1 MDIPQC
7 HVILYWSV
15 IFNDFLITEVEHTGL
30 HSQFYDKFNIRYHL
44 SQVMINVWNNS
55 THRKGLLQESKTHQD
70 RFVQFVNLLLNDV
83 TYLLDEG
90 LSKLIEI
97 NKLQKELESEPPAD
111 VSTPVPDRREREQTL
126 SSAERQAASYISL
139 ANETVSLL
147 ARFTNFVPDAFVVPE
162 VVDRLARMLNFNQV
176 VLTGDKCKN
185 LKVKDPMK
193 YRFNPKDL
201 LSMIVDI
208 YLNLRTKQTFVLAC
222 ARDGRSYRRE
232 VFMKTT
238 VILKKYS
245 LKPASDVDAFQ
256 KLSDAIEEAKVQDEE
271 GEEALGE
278 IPDHFLGN
286 ISLFC
291 LGLTIDPLMYTIME
305 DPVILPTSKI
315 SIDRSTIKSHLLSDP
330 TDPFNR
336 SPLKIEDV
344 LPGMTFF
351 QSMTYDR

>member
-1 MDIPQC
+1 
-7 HVILYWSV
+7 
-15 IFNDFLITEVEHTGL
+15 
-30 HSQFYDKFNIRYHL
+30 
-44 SQVMINVWNNS
+44 MINVWNNQ
-55 THRKGLLQESKTHQD
+55 THRKKLLQESKTNQD

-97 NKLQKELESEPPAD
+97 NKLQKELETEPPANA
-111 VSTPVPDRREREQTL
+111 STPAPARGEREQTL
-126 SSAERQAASYISL
+126 ASTERQAASYISL

-193 YRFNPKDL
+193 YRFNPKEL

-208 YLNLRTKQTFVLAC
+208 YLNLRSKQTFVLAC
-222 ARDGRSYRRE
+222 ARDGRSYKRE
-232 VFMKTT
+232 TFMKTT
-238 VILKKYS
+238 VILKKYA
-245 LKPASDVDAFQ
+245 LKPSSDVEAFE
-256 KLSDAIEEAKVQDEE
+256 KLSDAVEEAKLRDEE

-278 IPDHFLGN
+278 VPDNFLG
-286 ISLFC
+286 IFTSVSSL
-291 LGLTIDPLMYTIME
+291 TVDPLMYTIME

-344 LPGMTFF
+344 IPGTIFLR
-351 QSMTYDR
+351 SD

>member
-1 MDIPQC
+1 MSC
-7 HVILYWSV
+7 HSILVRPFSE
-15 IFNDFLITEVEHTGL
+15 FLTAEVEHTGL

-44 SQVMINVWNNS
+44 SQVMINVWNNG
-55 THRKGLLQESKTHQD
+55 THRKKLLQESKTNQD

-111 VSTPVPDRREREQTL
+111 ASTPAPDRREREQTL
-126 SSAERQAASYISL
+126 ASSERQAASYISL

-162 VVDRLARMLNFNQV
+162 VVDRLARMLNFNQN

-193 YRFNPKDL
+193 YRFNPKEL

-245 LKPASDVDAFQ
+245 LKPSSDVEAFQ
-256 KLSDAIEEAKVQDEE
+256 KLSDAVEEAKIQEEE
-271 GEEALGE
+271 GEEALGD
-278 IPDHFLGN
+278 IPDHFLGI
-286 ISLFC
+286 ISFTV
-291 LGLTIDPLMYTIME
+291 GLTIDPLMYTIMD

-344 LPGMTFF
+344 VPGITGFHAMIN
-351 QSMTYDR
+351 DR